1 MIEDYRE
8 PELTTLKDQ
17 SDELQKQARKDTYQD
32 NISMRKLKSNTKMTP
47 ANYTLKF
54 DVISKKAEKIAEKI
68 QEMN

>member
-54 DVISKKAEKIAEKI
+54 DVINKKAEKIAEKI